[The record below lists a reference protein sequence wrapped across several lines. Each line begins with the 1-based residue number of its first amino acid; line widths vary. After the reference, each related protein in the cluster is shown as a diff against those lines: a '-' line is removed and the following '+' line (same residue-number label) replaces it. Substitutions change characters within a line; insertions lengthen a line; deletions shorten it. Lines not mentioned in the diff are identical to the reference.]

1 MFLSRPHYPV
11 GAQALTKAEV
21 ISVDSKDFANMLKQ
35 SVDTCFL
42 LLADMSQRLRGLLRE
57 IDELSQYSA
66 TSRVA
71 AYLLQAAPPEG
82 GAYELPIPK
91 HVLASRLSVKPETL
105 SRIMKQLASDRLI
118 SVETNIITILNVT
131 DLRTIADE
139 CGIQQDL
146 LRSTFR

>member
-1 MFLSRPHYPV
+1 
-11 GAQALTKAEV
+11 
-21 ISVDSKDFANMLKQ
+21 
-35 SVDTCFL
+35 
-42 LLADMSQRLRGLLRE
+42 LRE